1 MNSEKLKQIAGE
13 AAAQQV
19 QSGQKLGL
27 GTGSTVRYFLEALQK
42 RLQAGEIENISGVS
56 TSIQTEHLAKEL
68 SIPLTTLSDHPPI
81 DLMVDGADEVDPA
94 FNLTKGLGGALLR
107 EKIVAAAS
115 KHFTV
120 IVDES
125 KLVDQL
131 GTKCPLPIEVLPFG
145 WEATSRAIQDVQ
157 GKPALRL
164 LNEKPFQTDQGN
176 YILDTMFDGIEHPAT
191 LAIQLDTIPGVL
203 GHGLFLN
210 LATSVIVGTDS
221 GPRVLSR

>member
-1 MNSEKLKQIAGE
+1 MDNEALKKIAGE

-27 GTGSTVRYFLEALQK
+27 GTGSTIRYFLEALQM
-42 RLQAGEIENISGVS
+42 RLQVGEIENISGVP
-56 TSIQTEHLAKEL
+56 TSIQTENLAKKL
-68 SIPLTTLSDHPPI
+68 GISLITLSDHPQL
-81 DLMVDGADEVDPA
+81 DFTVDGADEVDPQ

-115 KHFTV
+115 KNFTV

-157 GKPALRL
+157 GKPTLRL
-164 LNEKPFQTDQGN
+164 SNEKPFQTDQGN
-176 YILDTMFDGIEHPAT
+176 YILDTVFNGIEHPAT
-191 LAIQLDTIPGVL
+191 LALQLDTIPGVL